1 MAFITID
8 TDAISTTISVLK
20 AISGEAEDHCRQQ
33 QQRADRTREALYAL
47 RSTNLAQ
54 LAIHEVEQFWH
65 SLSFDSLASEFRWVS
80 QQQSDLMCRVINT
93 LTELSQQHTG
103 QLGPRILELIDPLGG
118 DFQQLI
124 GPQDAVSDWL
134 RPDNIWTLFDYP
146 DYVLAPLDRMM
157 PAFEALF
164 HDLNLTDE
172 TLDRLRQHALL
183 LIEDLERPLASYL
196 NSERGRGAA
205 ELLNNFVT
213 LVDDGAEL
221 LEDDSAIARILGH
234 IDKIG
239 VFALVGAL
247 LDYAAD
253 KDHSLHS
260 LVSHLYGGGIEFVLS
275 LNPVG
280 FAVNTIVPLIG
291 MGASVDAW
299 GMHTLGAAQGGR
311 WGNLVSKVGDQ
322 WQKTSDD
329 ADALSSVYKDI
340 GSIVLDSHA
349 DVVGSGVLA
358 PAVIAG
364 DNAVGANPNRLGGD
378 FTALGHDSLKL
389 LSLPVDLVK
398 ARTATDVVLAGD
410 GAHALAQGL
419 PSGVRQPVDNAIYD
433 VTSFAIKGL
442 GL

>member
-1 MAFITID
+1 
-8 TDAISTTISVLK
+8 
-20 AISGEAEDHCRQQ
+20 
-33 QQRADRTREALYAL
+33 
-47 RSTNLAQ
+47 
-54 LAIHEVEQFWH
+54 
-65 SLSFDSLASEFRWVS
+65 
-80 QQQSDLMCRVINT
+80 
-93 LTELSQQHTG
+93 
-103 QLGPRILELIDPLGG
+103 
-118 DFQQLI
+118 
-124 GPQDAVSDWL
+124 
-134 RPDNIWTLFDYP
+134 
-146 DYVLAPLDRMM
+146 
-157 PAFEALF
+157 
-164 HDLNLTDE
+164 
-172 TLDRLRQHALL
+172 
-183 LIEDLERPLASYL
+183 
-196 NSERGRGAA
+196 
-205 ELLNNFVT
+205 
-213 LVDDGAEL
+213 
-221 LEDDSAIARILGH
+221 
-234 IDKIG
+234 
-239 VFALVGAL
+239 
-247 LDYAAD
+247 
-253 KDHSLHS
+253 
-260 LVSHLYGGGIEFVLS
+260 
-275 LNPVG
+275 
-280 FAVNTIVPLIG
+280 